1 MLDPKEIEKD
11 VIKLDEPPESYH
23 YLEKNLFWTL
33 QTILERYKAGRIN
46 KEQAGK
52 HKLRAIKDYETDKF
66 HKEVMDVH
74 IERIKETE
82 LLRIELRKNP
92 IWETAMKL
100 LELYSGETGFWVNL
114 KQKGDEEIEHNT

>member
-1 MLDPKEIEKD
+1 MLNPKEIEKS
-11 VIKLDEPPESYH
+11 VLKLDEPPETYH

-33 QTILERYKAGRIN
+33 QNIFSRFKAGRLS
-46 KEQAGK
+46 KDQAGE
-52 HKLRAIKDYETDKF
+52 HKIRAINDYETDKF
-66 HKEVMDVH
+66 HKEVMDAH

-92 IWETAMKL
+92 TWETAMKL

>member
-1 MLDPKEIEKD
+1 MLDPKEIEKA
-11 VIKLDEPPESYH
+11 VLRLDDPPESYH

-33 QTILERYKAGRIN
+33 QNIFSRFKAGRLS
-46 KEQAGK
+46 KDQASK
-52 HKLRAIKDYETDKF
+52 HKLRAINDYETDKF
-66 HKEVMDVH
+66 HKEVMDAH

-92 IWETAMKL
+92 TWETAMKL